1 MELSEKVLEA
11 SYKWANSNNNKAQ
24 LLINLGNNLLYQAKN
39 IANIEANIWLSTDDQ
54 KLKTLVNQNLSNYQ
68 EAVNISTDKL
78 VQIQETINNLSLLLK
93 FTK

>member
-11 SYKWANSNNNKAQ
+11 SYKWANSNNTKAQ